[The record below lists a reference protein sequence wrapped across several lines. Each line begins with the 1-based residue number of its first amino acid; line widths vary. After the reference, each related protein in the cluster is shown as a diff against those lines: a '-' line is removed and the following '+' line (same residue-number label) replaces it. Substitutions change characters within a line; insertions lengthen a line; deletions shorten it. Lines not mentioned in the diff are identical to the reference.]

1 MEKNKILDYEQV
13 ETILHKMVEKGK
25 IIEKEDL
32 GKTEH
37 GLGIKH
43 YTIGEGDQDIVI
55 TAATHGSE
63 IITTDFVIQLME
75 EMSDN
80 KEEWNNI
87 LKNFTIHFVPM
98 LNPEGYLISTS
109 AIRKLIP
116 RDMPQEEAERIC
128 RQYYMAYKEDDIKEV
143 ANVKRHQAMFEG
155 IDATCIPEKY
165 ASIRESVKE
174 IFKKYPD
181 LPKWCLHIWS
191 ANANGI
197 DIQANSEYNPKNRK
211 ILENKTLYMSPL
223 RYNNIDIS
231 HPGPINC
238 PFDKEKGF
246 KIERETEAISDLLNE
261 LNEKGTLFAYLN
273 YHSTGGVVFQR
284 PAVLPDNLKIPEE
297 EMSKKEIINYMFAKL
312 YSDKTYKNTG
322 IDDEGKDKREISKY
336 TIKTQSAP
344 ATSSND
350 IFRIMYPKDLLIE
363 LSGMGGNPIGPYGD
377 MKGNYTN
384 AIRSNLDA
392 VKYTLKVANVA
403 QMIAEASYKRIKK
416 LEDNKDYDK
425 VIQLEDIIYQE
436 FAERV
441 KQLEKIEN
449 DKYNKKEKNK
459 GYDRDE
465 E

>member
-1 MEKNKILDYEQV
+1 MNKNKILDYDQV
-13 ETILHKMVEKGK
+13 KNILHQMVQNGK
-25 IIEKEDL
+25 IIEKDDL

-37 GLGIKH
+37 GLKIRH
-43 YTIGEGDQDIVI
+43 YTIGEGKLDIVI

-63 IITTDFVIQLME
+63 IITTDFVIRLME
-75 EMSDN
+75 EINVN

-87 LKNFTIHFVPM
+87 LKNFTIHFIPM

-116 RDMPQEEAERIC
+116 RDMQSDEAEKIC
-128 RQYYMAYKEDDIKEV
+128 KQYYMAYKEDDIKEIDK
-143 ANVKRHQAMFEG
+143 VKRHQAMFEG

-165 ASIRESVKE
+165 ASIRKSVEE
-174 IFKKYPD
+174 ILKKYTD
-181 LPKWCLHIWS
+181 LPKWCLHTWS

-197 DIQANSEYNPKNRK
+197 DIQANSIYNPKNRQ
-211 ILENKTLYMSPL
+211 ITENKVIYISSL

-246 KIERETEAISDLLNE
+246 KIERETEAISKLLEN
-261 LNEKGTLFAYLN
+261 LNEKGTLFTFLN
-273 YHSTGGVVFQR
+273 YHSTGGLIFQR
-284 PAVLPDNLKIPEE
+284 PASLPENLKILENDR
-297 EMSKKEIINYMFAKL
+297 SKKEIINYLFAKL

-322 IDDEGKDKREISKY
+322 IDSDGKDKREVSKY

-350 IFRIMYPKDLLIE
+350 IFRIMYPKNMLIE
-363 LSGMGGNPIGPYGD
+363 LSSMGGNPIGPYGD
-377 MKGNYTN
+377 LKGNYTN
-384 AIRSNLDA
+384 TINSNLNA
-392 VKYTLKVANVA
+392 VKYTLKVANIA
-403 QMIAEASYKRIKK
+403 QMIAEASYKRIKQLK
-416 LEDNKDYDK
+416 GNNDYDK

-436 FAERV
+436 FSERI
-441 KQLEKIEN
+441 KQLEKIEE
-449 DKYNKKEKNK
+449 DKYNKNKKYK

-465 E
+465 